1 MLRALLR
8 CRYAESLCAQPA
20 CLPAWRSV
28 QTAKRKYRH
37 TLEAMHN
44 GTLGQEKGEEG
55 GCRAPWLPSI
65 VFQSVSIAAV
75 SLGAAEA
82 MLLLRCVD

>member
-1 MLRALLR
+1 MACVQVCELCCVHCCGVDMPNR
-8 CRYAESLCAQPA
+8 CAPNLPA

-65 VFQSVSIAAV
+65 VFQSAT
-75 SLGAAEA
+75 
-82 MLLLRCVD
+82 